1 MINLLEDIGNIV
13 QKNKYY
19 RYRIEVDEISV
30 TVYMICDY
38 ERTFS
43 EKLVIPITYDIVE
56 ECAYINHEKLLTMYH
71 EKDYGICLDEIK
83 IIKNLMEYFENHNSE
98 IEKICSM
105 FKALDISDMPN

>member
-38 ERTFS
+38 EHTFS
-43 EKLVIPITYDIVE
+43 EKLIIPITYDSVE
-56 ECAYINHEKLLTMYH
+56 EFAYINYEKLTKMYQ
-71 EKDYGICLDEIK
+71 EKDYGICFDEIK
-83 IIKNLMEYFENHNSE
+83 IIKNLMEYFENHSFE
-98 IEKICSM
+98 IDKICSM
-105 FKALDISDMPN
+105 FESLDVSEMPS

>member
-19 RYRIEVDEISV
+19 RYRIEVEDMSV

-43 EKLVIPITYDIVE
+43 EKIIIPITYDTLE
-56 ECAYINHEKLLTMYH
+56 EMAYINHEKLLKMYQ
-71 EKDYGICLDEIK
+71 EKDYGIGLDEIK
-83 IIKNLMEYFENHNSE
+83 IIKNLMEYFENHGSE

-105 FKALDISDMPN
+105 FDLLDVSEMPS